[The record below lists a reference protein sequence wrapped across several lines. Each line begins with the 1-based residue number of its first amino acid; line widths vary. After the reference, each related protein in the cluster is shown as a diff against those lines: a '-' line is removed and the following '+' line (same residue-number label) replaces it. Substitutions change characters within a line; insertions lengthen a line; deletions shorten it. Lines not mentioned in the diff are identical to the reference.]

1 MTSPPAT
8 YCVAAAKACDQLDHA
23 DMVALAGMFR
33 RWAIYETDVT
43 PERRTELIKYSAD
56 FERLAEWV
64 GSDWRARTRAV
75 GKPPLMKFLATL
87 ERETNNVVYLKARTR

>member
-23 DMVALAGMFR
+23 DMVALAGMFC

-43 PERRTELIKYSAD
+43 PERRTELIKYSAASSASPNGW
-56 FERLAEWV
+56 EVIGGRGPGRW
-64 GSDWRARTRAV
+64 GSRR
-75 GKPPLMKFLATL
+75 
-87 ERETNNVVYLKARTR
+87 